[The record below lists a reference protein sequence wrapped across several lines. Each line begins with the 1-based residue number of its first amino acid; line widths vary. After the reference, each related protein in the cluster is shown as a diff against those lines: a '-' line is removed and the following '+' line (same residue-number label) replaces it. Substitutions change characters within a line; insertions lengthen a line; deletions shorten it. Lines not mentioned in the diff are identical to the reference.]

1 MNTDEL
7 PRLSASQ
14 LDVLH
19 SVILSCCGVS
29 LVGCLLILW
38 HHYVS
43 ARLHSGV
50 SMVQNMVVVLSVL
63 DAGLAFPKV
72 FGNPLTDTT
81 DATAACKVQAFA
93 LHVFGLMSVVW
104 NAAIAHCFYRKIVH
118 RDSEARL
125 KSKFMPPRV
134 TLAKKEKIVRTIL
147 TDTSYRFEGG
157 GMNWNKMATGLSHS
171 VRTCASAWDEY
182 AERNGLAHF
191 PVIPRSDTGKK
202 TGPHGPAFATKRP
215 HRQTLEDGPSRI
227 TALTNHPCCVS
238 GLTSSHRTR
247 MTSP

>member
-1 MNTDEL
+1 DEL

-147 TDTSYRFEGG
+147 TDTSYS
-157 GMNWNKMATGLSHS
+157 TPS
-171 VRTCASAWDEY
+171 VTV
-182 AERNGLAHF
+182 LPTF
-191 PVIPRSDTGKK
+191 P
-202 TGPHGPAFATKRP
+202 
-215 HRQTLEDGPSRI
+215 
-227 TALTNHPCCVS
+227 
-238 GLTSSHRTR
+238 
-247 MTSP
+247 